1 MDSLIQNKLQGLISE
16 SISKMRFAK
25 DQQRL
30 SRDPKKQFYWLAKA
44 ETHLEIIEA
53 IFKVFPEFREQ
64 YKNKLS

>member
-1 MDSLIQNKLQGLISE
+1 MDSLIQNKVKGLITELSGK
-16 SISKMRFAK
+16 IRFAK

-30 SRDPKKQFYWLAKA
+30 SRDPKKQFYWLGVSTANS
-44 ETHLEIIEA
+44 ETLGA